1 MTLHL
6 LYLVRS
12 LYVKAVTL
20 RPRHSLSALNPPN
33 ATFLTQEDKTSD
45 FRDNPYND
53 FLLLLRTP
61 PLPPSSACLDEIMQ
75 FTNYLTTVNRI
86 SVLILF
92 SLHAK
97 LAGCAKKD
105 KPHART
111 MICEIILSPGAL
123 VVIRRPST
131 PSTPPSR
138 RRGPNVPPCRACAS
152 ETKTTA
158 ATTTTTTNVPERRR
172 VSIPTPIPRPRSTIC
187 SYRPSPGAPPSSNG
201 DRHRLRTGNT
211 TTTTTRTT
219 TTKSAS
225 STDHR
230 ERRR

>member
-152 ETKTTA
+152 ETTTKTA
-158 ATTTTTTNVPERRR
+158 GTTNVPERRR
-172 VSIPTPIPRPRSTIC
+172 VSIPTPTPRLRSTIC
-187 SYRPSPGAPPSSNG
+187 SYRPSPGAPPSSGG
-201 DRHRLRTGNT
+201 DHRHRRGGKTA
-211 TTTTTRTT
+211 
-219 TTKSAS
+219 SAS
-225 STDHR
+225 STDR
-230 ERRR
+230 ERQQ